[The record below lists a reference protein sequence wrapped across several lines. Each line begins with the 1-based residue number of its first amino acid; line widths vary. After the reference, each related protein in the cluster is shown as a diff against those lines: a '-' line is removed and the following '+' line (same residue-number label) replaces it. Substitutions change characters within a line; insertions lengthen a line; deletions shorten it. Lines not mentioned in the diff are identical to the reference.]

1 MDMNEMK
8 ELAKAAAHTAVM
20 SVGQPNEQYA
30 VDRFL
35 EAYDYALK
43 RIIQKARQS
52 QNQANMEFGS
62 NEAKFR

>member
-1 MDMNEMK
+1 MNSKEIQ
-8 ELAKAAAHTAVM
+8 ELAMAAAHTAVM

-30 VDRFL
+30 VERFL

-43 RIIQKARQS
+43 RIIEKARQS